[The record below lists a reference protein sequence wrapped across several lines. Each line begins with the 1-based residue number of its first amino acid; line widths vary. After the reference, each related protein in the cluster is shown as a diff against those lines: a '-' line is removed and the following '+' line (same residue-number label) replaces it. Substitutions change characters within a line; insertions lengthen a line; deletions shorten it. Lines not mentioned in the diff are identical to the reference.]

1 MKAPEI
7 VWLFVVSLL
16 LAVLVV
22 VLIPAWLG

>member
-22 VLIPAWLG
+22 LIPAWLG